1 MPFDPRYASSLLDR
15 AVLTHRRPLTALL
28 PADTPPDAV
37 DLVTKLLVFNP
48 TRRLTADQALRH
60 PYVKG

>member
-1 MPFDPRYASSLLDR
+1 M
-15 AVLTHRRPLTALL
+15 LTHRRPLSALL

-48 TRRLTADQALRH
+48 ARRLTAEQALRH